1 MQTACVS
8 KSKEAIAMQKKL
20 ALWLTL
26 MLSVLLSLVTAC
38 GSNTP
43 ISKSTAVPPGENI
56 YVLDGYTP
64 LGSLG
69 TGQQIVAFH
78 PGSANPATLVSLPV
92 GLTSL
97 NHQRIY
103 VATPQNGQ
111 TSIAVINSQTGAK
124 IRTFVI
130 PGAYSTAEQ
139 GYNFSVLSANGQ
151 WLALRQL
158 DKSGT
163 ETAIAL
169 VDTQAG
175 RLVKTIHLVGNF
187 DLDAVNPDGSRIY

>member
-1 MQTACVS
+1 MCFQDQRRLY
-8 KSKEAIAMQKKL
+8 AMQKKS

-43 ISKSTAVPPGENI
+43 ISKSTAVPTVPPGENI

-69 TGQQIVAFH
+69 TGRQIVAFH

-139 GYNFSVLSANGQ
+139 GYNFSVL
-151 WLALRQL
+151 
-158 DKSGT
+158 
-163 ETAIAL
+163 
-169 VDTQAG
+169 
-175 RLVKTIHLVGNF
+175 
-187 DLDAVNPDGSRIY
+187 